1 MFSRKQS
8 VSTDSRGT
16 FSWYRRQQSVSISL
30 ETANFQEPK
39 NKLFIVVSLES
50 TEDENEK
57 AKAEMVNH
65 ATTLPLTSDK
75 SQGPSFLSILAS
87 FKFQSIG
94 IARLLIHFG
103 WTWVG
108 FIASDNDY
116 GLEGIQNFK
125 NEFLKAGGCIAFSEI
140 IPAQNYE
147 KKMNQAA
154 EMIKASTAS
163 VVVLYLTT
171 EKMNPLME
179 TIYLHGI
186 SGKVW
191 IVTCPWPS
199 GEDFNNQH
207 IRIVANGTIGFS
219 IHAGPI
225 DGFKEFLLSI
235 QPSKSPDDIFIK
247 EFWEQAFGCRWPENA
262 IGERKE
268 NRTTNTP
275 PFCTGSERLETINSS
290 IYDVYNFRYSYNV
303 YNILYSLA
311 YGLHDL
317 LSCKSAEGP
326 FSNGSCPKVPYFH
339 PWQLFH
345 YVRNVRFRNKA
356 GDLIF
361 FDENRE
367 SRARYDI
374 INWQTFPD
382 GSLRTPLV
390 GGYDS
395 WALDGHELTIN
406 SNIIMWNTENKQVP
420 RSVCSES
427 CSPGYRKATRRGEPL
442 CCFDCVPCAKGE
454 ISNHTDC
461 SECFHCPEYYWPND
475 RKDNCIPKPFEF
487 LSYVEPLGVSLCTS
501 TIITCL
507 LCSCILCIFIM
518 NRNTPI
524 VKANNRYLSYVLL
537 LGLMFCS
544 LCSFIFIG
552 YPMKLTC
559 MLRQSLFGVI
569 FSISVSCILAKT
581 ITVVI
586 AFNATNP
593 ASKLH
598 NWVGYEIPNSVIIVG
613 SSVQFLICTAWLIS
627 CTPFPNLNME
637 SEEGKIIVECN
648 ECSVVA
654 FWCMLGYLG
663 FLATVSFFVAFL
675 SRKLPDSFNEAKY
688 ITFTMLMFVSVWLS
702 FVPAYLSTGGKYMV
716 AVEVFAIISSTAAML
731 GCIFFPKCYIIL
743 LRPELNSREYLVGK
757 AGISSKAQ

>member
-1 MFSRKQS
+1 MVMDITDNKTHTNGLLNGVNGTEFCNVVSIDCKYVINLSGYELSDCDIGVLDRGLKFVPTVLPRLYELRRDVFCFNRKFNLLDYYSRSVSEDIPLEDVSDNSISSDDSFYSCHSHEGINAYCKLNIEAIKVKSDFMPPQRNDSITNFNVSLTYNVEKEFYIYLKHKNDVRYNMDKKEWECLNKLSRKMELIFKLS
-8 VSTDSRGT
+8 
-16 FSWYRRQQSVSISL
+16 
-30 ETANFQEPK
+30 
-39 NKLFIVVSLES
+39 NK
-50 TEDENEK
+50 
-57 AKAEMVNH
+57 
-65 ATTLPLTSDK
+65 
-75 SQGPSFLSILAS
+75 
-87 FKFQSIG
+87 
-94 IARLLIHFG
+94 
-103 WTWVG
+103 
-108 FIASDNDY
+108 
-116 GLEGIQNFK
+116 
-125 NEFLKAGGCIAFSEI
+125 GG
-140 IPAQNYE
+140 
-147 KKMNQAA
+147 KL
-154 EMIKASTAS
+154 
-163 VVVLYLTT
+163 VVLNYMQYL
-171 EKMNPLME
+171 KMCYKHLN
-179 TIYLHGI
+179 
-186 SGKVW
+186 
-191 IVTCPWPS
+191 
-199 GEDFNNQH
+199 D
-207 IRIVANGTIGFS
+207 
-219 IHAGPI
+219 
-225 DGFKEFLLSI
+225 
-235 QPSKSPDDIFIK
+235 
-247 EFWEQAFGCRWPENA
+247 EQ
-262 IGERKE
+262 
-268 NRTTNTP
+268 
-275 PFCTGSERLETINSS
+275 
-290 IYDVYNFRYSYNV
+290 V
-303 YNILYSLA
+303 
-311 YGLHDL
+311 
-317 LSCKSAEGP
+317 
-326 FSNGSCPKVPYFH
+326 
-339 PWQLFH
+339 FH

-361 FDENRE
+361 FDENGE

-374 INWQTFPD
+374 INWQAFPD

-420 RSVCSES
+420 RSMCSES

-461 SECFHCPEYYWPND
+461 VECFHCPEYYWPND
-475 RKDNCIPKPFEF
+475 RKDNCIPKPIEF

-537 LGLMFCS
+537 LGLMFCC

-559 MLRQSLFGVI
+559 MLRQSAFGVI

-593 ASKLH
+593 ASKLR
-598 NWVGYEIPNSVIIVG
+598 NWVGSEIPNSVIFVG
-613 SSVQFLICTAWLIS
+613 SSVQFLICITWLIS

-654 FWCMLGYLG
+654 FWCMLGFLG
-663 FLATVSFFVAFL
+663 FLATVSFAVAFL

-702 FVPAYLSTGGKYMV
+702 FVPAYLSTRGKYMV

-743 LRPELNSREYLVGK
+743 LRPELNSKEYLIGK
-757 AGISSKAQ
+757 SGISSKAL